1 MGTQVA
7 CVFDQTEEIRRT
19 FLELKS
25 IDLSYKLSLICGGN
39 VSYYKS
45 VHHPISTRGN
55 RKYPGN
61 FQSKPVSSPF
71 N

>member
-39 VSYYKS
+39 VNYYKS